1 MKVTWDNSSP
11 VEVTLTVEMATEDE
25 NPYLERS
32 YRRAVGR
39 VNIPGFRRGRA
50 PRHVVENMVGRV
62 ALIQEA
68 LDFMVPETLSKA
80 LADEAVAAFA
90 EPSIEVTQIDPVVS
104 FTATIP
110 LEPGVDLGDYRSVRV
125 PQDPVTISDEQIDGA
140 LQRMQEQQV
149 VWEPVE
155 RPVQYGDRLNINVQG
170 TMGED
175 TIVNEQDVEY
185 IPTED
190 SVLPFPGFASY
201 LLGAAEDDELAF
213 TLRVP
218 DDYPRPTFAGR
229 DVDFQVSVLAVKEK
243 NVPELDDE
251 FARSLSEGYD
261 DFASLR
267 ASVVANLT
275 AQAEAAARNE
285 LEQKSLAAICQ
296 VAIVNASPL
305 LYEREVD
312 AIRSERERMLQQQGL
327 DMATYL
333 NFMGKSEDEYLAEMR
348 PDAERSLTTRLI
360 LRKLAEVEQI
370 EISDDDVQAESERLL
385 ESSTAEDATDENIR
399 AMREFL
405 NSTSTRDNI
414 RSSLHARRV
423 LERLTEI
430 TQGKLD
436 DEYADADG
444 DDQWDVQEDNGAGIV
459 AETSDTAADLNA
471 AASASISDD
480 VDANASAQPD
490 TDHEGGDTP
499 APAASEPAP
508 QA

>member
-1 MKVTWDNSSP
+1 MPPICW
-11 VEVTLTVEMATEDE
+11 A
-25 NPYLERS
+25 
-32 YRRAVGR
+32 
-39 VNIPGFRRGRA
+39 
-50 PRHVVENMVGRV
+50 
-62 ALIQEA
+62 
-68 LDFMVPETLSKA
+68 
-80 LADEAVAAFA
+80 
-90 EPSIEVTQIDPVVS
+90 
-104 FTATIP
+104 
-110 LEPGVDLGDYRSVRV
+110 
-125 PQDPVTISDEQIDGA
+125 
-140 LQRMQEQQV
+140 
-149 VWEPVE
+149 
-155 RPVQYGDRLNINVQG
+155 RP
-170 TMGED
+170 
-175 TIVNEQDVEY
+175 
-185 IPTED
+185 
-190 SVLPFPGFASY
+190 
-201 LLGAAEDDELAF
+201 EDDELAF

-370 EISDDDVQAESERLL
+370 EISDDDVQSESERLL

-414 RSSLHARRV
+414 RSSPPRPPR
-423 LERLTEI
+423 
-430 TQGKLD
+430 
-436 DEYADADG
+436 
-444 DDQWDVQEDNGAGIV
+444 AGTI
-459 AETSDTAADLNA
+459 DRNH
-471 AASASISDD
+471 
-480 VDANASAQPD
+480 P
-490 TDHEGGDTP
+490 G
-499 APAASEPAP
+499 
-508 QA
+508 QAGR